1 MKEGSQV
8 LAKQKDKLWHRAKV
22 KTILDN
28 NKCLVQFESKGC
40 ESLELDLQDLL
51 PLEGKN
57 CCQYKL
63 INYSFVSI
71 NAGCGRMNVHQERNF
86 SIVMIIGLSLL
97 TLRHDPFWGYGIPPA
112 VLGFSQ
118 SPLPEII

>member
-63 INYSFVSI
+63 INYSSVSI
-71 NAGCGRMNVHQERNF
+71 KAGCGRMNVHQERNF

-97 TLRHDPFWGYGIPPA
+97 TLRHDPFWDYGIPPPRPR
-112 VLGFSQ
+112 L
-118 SPLPEII
+118 